1 MTSADPTV
9 RPLESLSPQQL
20 LDVVVRARAV
30 GSGPEWE
37 RAVAAW
43 KQLVAREHPRVLQ
56 SVKAFRFPH
65 QPTVRIPPDEYDD
78 VAIKC
83 WERAVKMLGNFRG
96 VSLGEFY
103 AALHT
108 CVQNTCKDHCRSRL
122 VHEKKLAGSLDEPA
136 PGADAYD
143 PRGRFD
149 AEVAELSYWQEPAR
163 IDARAGLDEL
173 AAAMERLD
181 ERSQAVVRGR
191 IRGESSREIGQ
202 KLGESVA
209 NVDQIFRRAMI
220 QIKGMM
226 G

>member
-1 MTSADPTV
+1 RATLRHRPTSRRRSQPRGRRSDVDLSEDARPARLPRVAVLVTSADPTV

-83 WERAVKMLGNFRG
+83 WERAV
-96 VSLGEFY
+96 
-103 AALHT
+103 
-108 CVQNTCKDHCRSRL
+108 
-122 VHEKKLAGSLDEPA
+122 
-136 PGADAYD
+136 
-143 PRGRFD
+143 
-149 AEVAELSYWQEPAR
+149 
-163 IDARAGLDEL
+163 
-173 AAAMERLD
+173 
-181 ERSQAVVRGR
+181 
-191 IRGESSREIGQ
+191 
-202 KLGESVA
+202 
-209 NVDQIFRRAMI
+209 
-220 QIKGMM
+220 
-226 G
+226 